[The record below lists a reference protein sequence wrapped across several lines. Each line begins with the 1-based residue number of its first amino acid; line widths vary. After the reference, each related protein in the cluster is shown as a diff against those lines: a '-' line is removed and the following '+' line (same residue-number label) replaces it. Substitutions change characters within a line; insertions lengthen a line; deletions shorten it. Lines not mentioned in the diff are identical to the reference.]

1 MGQWDNASA
10 VAVCRFGRAFTW
22 PLREGSRTS
31 SASHRTSI
39 IEPACIG
46 FRIFLDAAGPIDLN
60 MPGRIG
66 RPSAVAY
73 VDASRTPYGYTLGG
87 IAWGQDWCRWYSLE
101 VAEGSTPLIPW
112 SAGNTINEAE
122 SLAASVIIEAL
133 ASLVGQTDVLLFI
146 DNEVGP
152 GT

>member
-1 MGQWDNASA
+1 MLLVRSTCTCQARLADHLL
-10 VAVCRFGRAFTW
+10 W
-22 PLREGSRTS
+22 PLGAPPVLPT
-31 SASHRTSI
+31 
-39 IEPACIG
+39 G
-46 FRIFLDAAGPIDLN
+46 N
-60 MPGRIG
+60 
-66 RPSAVAY
+66 
-73 VDASRTPYGYTLGG
+73 YTLGG
-87 IAWGQDWCRWYSLE
+87 IAWGQGWCRWYSLE